1 MFPSV
6 SAISFSFKIDINKT
20 IVAKIKEITT
30 ETLIFN
36 FNINTEITHKMPIL
50 TQKEINL
57 FKYGIWGI

>member
-1 MFPSV
+1 MFPNA

-20 IVAKIKEITT
+20 IVAKIKEIKI

-36 FNINTEITHKMPIL
+36 FNIDTEITHKMPIL
-50 TQKEINL
+50 TQKVINL